1 MSEVEVDKIR
11 VLARVS
17 SDAEVESSSSSA
29 LGAFYAERRC
39 LRWAFARPSS
49 QAQNTGAAGVSC
61 RTPADGITTAL
72 DGCRRL
78 QLDVPDGSD
87 VLDVTDVLTRQCTLS
102 GPCPT
107 VRA

>member
-39 LRWAFARPSS
+39 LRWAFARPSVR
-49 QAQNTGAAGVSC
+49 QTQNTVGGRAAG
-61 RTPADGITTAL
+61 
-72 DGCRRL
+72 
-78 QLDVPDGSD
+78 
-87 VLDVTDVLTRQCTLS
+87 
-102 GPCPT
+102 
-107 VRA
+107 